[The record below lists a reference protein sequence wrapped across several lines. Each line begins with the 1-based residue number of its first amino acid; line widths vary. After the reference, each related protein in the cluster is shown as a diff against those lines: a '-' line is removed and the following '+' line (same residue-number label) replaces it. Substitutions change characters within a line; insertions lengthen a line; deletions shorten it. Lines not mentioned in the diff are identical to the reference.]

1 MNKLLNFATPSL
13 FRSVSS
19 IKKMPCPFLT
29 RLSTSYVRNY
39 APALLKAYG
48 SQCPVVAR
56 TISTLQNP
64 PLAGE
69 SMISGATPGKE
80 SSSVVA
86 TPKLEVKA
94 PNRALSSLQQPKPKE
109 DDKTCPFLNSAT
121 PQLKELGEESVDV
134 PNSRPFGYEQF
145 FHDQI
150 MRKKKDHSY
159 RVFKKVNRLAEE
171 GKFPHALEYSWGER
185 PITVWCSN
193 DYLGMSCHPEVK
205 KAVALALETYG
216 AGAGGTRN
224 ISGNSLNHE
233 NLEKRLAQLHQ
244 KEGAL
249 LFTSCF
255 VANDSTLFT
264 LAKALPN
271 CHIFSDAGNHASMIQ
286 GIRNS
291 GVPKHIFRH
300 NDPAHLRE
308 LLSKVDKSLPKIV
321 AFETVHSMT
330 GAICPLEELCD
341 VAHEFGALTFVDEV
355 HAVGLYGEHG
365 AGVGEREGLLHK
377 MDIISGTLG
386 KAFGNVGGY
395 IAGTSFLVDMIR
407 SYAAGF
413 IFTTS
418 LPPTVLCGALKAVNI
433 LASDEGRQLRTRHQ
447 ENVRYL
453 RTKLQ
458 QEGFPVEHTPS
469 HIIPVKIGNPAQ
481 CTELS
486 DMMIKRFGH
495 YIQAINY
502 PTVARGEEKL
512 RLAPTPHHTKEM
524 MDVLVR
530 DMKIVWKDLG
540 MPLNGSPCTAECA
553 FCRRPLLFDRFESR
567 TKSTCAAEIN
577 CQIPNCPQIAAIAN

>member
-1 MNKLLNFATPSL
+1 
-13 FRSVSS
+13 
-19 IKKMPCPFLT
+19 MPCPFLT

-39 APALLKAYG
+39 GPSLLKAYG

-56 TISTLQNP
+56 TISSLQNP
-64 PLAGE
+64 PAGTAD
-69 SMISGATPGKE
+69 ATGTAGTVAIKKKE
-80 SSSVVA
+80 PVA
-86 TPKLEVKA
+86 APKQPEVKA
-94 PNRALSSLQQPKPKE
+94 PSRNLSSLQQPKAKE
-109 DDKTCPFLNSAT
+109 EAKKCPFLSSAA
-121 PQLKELGEESVDV
+121 PHVKELGAESVDV
-134 PNSRPFGYEQF
+134 PASRPFQYEEF
-145 FHDQI
+145 FHEQI

-159 RVFKKVNRLAEE
+159 RVFKKVNRLAEA
-171 GKFPHALEYSWGER
+171 GKFPQAMEYSWGER

-205 KAVALALETYG
+205 KAVANALETYG

-233 NLEKRLAQLHQ
+233 NLEKRLAQLHE

-264 LAKALPN
+264 LAKALPG
-271 CHIFSDAGNHASMIQ
+271 CHIFSDAGNHASMIM
-286 GIRNS
+286 GIKNS

-341 VAHEFGALTFVDEV
+341 IAHEFGALTFVDEV
-355 HAVGLYGEHG
+355 HAVGLYGDHG

-395 IAGTSFLVDMIR
+395 IASSSLLIDMVR

-433 LASDEGRQLRTRHQ
+433 LASDEGRELRTRHQ

-453 RTKLQ
+453 RGLLQ
-458 QEGFPVEHTPS
+458 KEGFPVEHTPS
-469 HIIPVKIGNPAQ
+469 HIIPVRIGNPAQ

-486 DMMIKRFGH
+486 DLMIKRFGH

-524 MDVLVR
+524 MDILVR
-530 DMKIVWKDLG
+530 DMKVVWKDLG
-540 MPLNGSPCTAECA
+540 MPLNGSTCTAECT
-553 FCRRPLLFDRFESR
+553 FCRKPLLFDRFEAR
-567 TKSTCAAEIN
+567 TKASCAAELN